1 MDALF
6 PVLIALAV
14 ALAAFAAWQV
24 GQSIINNPKRKLSQ
38 RLSSEGRFT
47 ETAAGEAK
55 SITVNNDA
63 QGLSAV
69 LTKVSVFEGLHRSL
83 MHAWPETTVTKFLSV
98 CGVISALLYVIS
110 FALTAS
116 VIVGLVG
123 GALGAYIPF
132 IILSGKK
139 NKRQQA
145 LATQLPEAL
154 DFLSRIL
161 KAGHSF
167 STGLQMMG
175 EELPKPLA
183 LEFRRAYDQHSLGVP
198 LEEALKDMATRIES
212 TDFAFFVTAVLIQRQ
227 TGGDL
232 TEVLTNISNMVRQ
245 RIRLANHV
253 KAKTAEGRFTGY
265 ILTAFPGVMFVLVS
279 MMNPE
284 YAQVM
289 WKTDTGLYML
299 GGAFGLTTLGLVF
312 IKKLTTVRV

>member
-1 MDALF
+1 MEGMF
-6 PVLIALAV
+6 PILIALAV
-14 ALAAFAAWQV
+14 AVAAFAVWQV
-24 GQSIINNPKRKLSQ
+24 FQSVFNNEKRRLSQ

-47 ETAAGEAK
+47 ETAAGAVK

-63 QGLSAV
+63 EGMSAV
-69 LTKVSVFEGLHRSL
+69 LTKISVFEGLHRSL
-83 MHAWPETTVTKFLSV
+83 LHAWPGATVSRFLFI
-98 CGVISALLYVIS
+98 CGALAVTLYLIA
-110 FALTAS
+110 FLTTAS
-116 VIVGLVG
+116 VIVGVVG

-145 LATQLPEAL
+145 LAMQLPEAL
-154 DFLSRIL
+154 DFLARIL
-161 KAGHSF
+161 KAGHSL
-167 STGLQMMG
+167 STGLQMMS

-183 LEFRRAYDQHSLGVP
+183 QEFRRAYDQHSLGVS
-198 LEEALKDMATRIES
+198 LDEALKDMATRIES

-232 TEVLTNISNMVRQ
+232 TEVLTNISSMVRQ

-253 KAKTAEGRFTGY
+253 RAKTAEGRFTGY

-279 MMNPE
+279 MLNPE
-284 YAQVM
+284 YAAVM
-289 WKTDTGLYML
+289 WKTDTGLFML
-299 GGAFGLTTLGLVF
+299 GGAFGLTILGLVF

>member
-6 PVLIALAV
+6 PILIALAV
-14 ALAAFAAWQV
+14 ALAAFSVWQV
-24 GQSIINNPKRKLSQ
+24 AQSIINNPKRKLSQ

-69 LTKVSVFEGLHRSL
+69 LTRVSLFEGLHRSL
-83 MHAWPETTVTKFLSV
+83 LHAWPETTVSKFLSV
-98 CGVISALLYVIS
+98 CGVMSALLYVIS
-110 FALTAS
+110 FTLTAS
-116 VIVGLVG
+116 VIVGLVAA
-123 GALGAYIPF
+123 ALGAYIPF
-132 IILSGKK
+132 IMLAGKK

-145 LATQLPEAL
+145 LATQLPEGL

-161 KAGHSF
+161 KAGHSL

-175 EELPKPLA
+175 EELPKPLSI
-183 LEFRRAYDQHSLGVP
+183 EFRRAYDQHSLGVP
-198 LEEALKDMATRIES
+198 LDEALKDMATRIES